1 MEMKTTSMKSWQK
14 SLRETL
20 AKTTPVDRS
29 PRVAVIGIGNELG
42 GDDAA
47 GIALA
52 DRLSARA
59 AGREDILV
67 IDGGSAPENVTGP
80 VRRFRP
86 DVAVLVDAAQMGGDP
101 GTIGWV
107 DWRRAG
113 GMSASTHTLPLTC
126 FAQYLV
132 DEVGCEV
139 ALLGIQPAHR
149 AFGEPL
155 SPAVRQTVD
164 GLADGLSAILLEA
177 SAR

>member
-1 MEMKTTSMKSWQK
+1 MQWQE
-14 SLRETL
+14 SLRRAL
-20 AKTTPVDRS
+20 IKTPGDPP
-29 PRVAVIGIGNELG
+29 PRVAIVGIGNRLG

-47 GIALA
+47 GVALA

-67 IDGGSAPENVTGP
+67 IDGGSAPENITGP

-86 DVAVLVDAAQMGGDP
+86 DVTVLIDAAQMGGDP
-101 GTIGWV
+101 GAVGWV

-113 GMSASTHTLPLTC
+113 GISASTHTLPLTC

-139 ALLGIQPAHR
+139 VLLGIQPAHR

-155 SPAVRQTVD
+155 SPAVRQAVD
-164 GLADGLSAILLEA
+164 RLADGLSAILLEA
-177 SAR
+177 SARQTA